1 MSDTNLCP
9 CGTQQNLTDCCLPVI
24 QGARTAK
31 TAEELLRARYT
42 AFTQGTVDFILS
54 SHHSRTRNDV
64 KRDEIEDWSK
74 NSEWL
79 GLKIV
84 ECQQG
89 QANDSKGEI
98 IFSATYRPKGKT
110 AKEKTE
116 EHWEKSFFEKE
127 NGHWKFLDA
136 QGVQVGTY
144 RRTQPKVGRNDPCS
158 CGSNKKYKKC
168 CGANNP

>member
-110 AKEKTE
+110 AKEKTKGKTRGLKK
-116 EHWEKSFFEKE
+116 HSKHVRKRLLRS
-127 NGHWKFLDA
+127 HVTFLICD
-136 QGVQVGTY
+136 
-144 RRTQPKVGRNDPCS
+144 KVTCMS
-158 CGSNKKYKKC
+158 YAATSTCM
-168 CGANNP
+168 